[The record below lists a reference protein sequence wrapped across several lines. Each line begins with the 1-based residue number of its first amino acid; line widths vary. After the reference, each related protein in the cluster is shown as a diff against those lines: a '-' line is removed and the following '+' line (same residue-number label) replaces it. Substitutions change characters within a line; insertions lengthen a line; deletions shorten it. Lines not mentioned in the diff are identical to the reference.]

1 MSYFT
6 GNFEYNPVI
15 TRRTCYCRRIC
26 FECQHVSLP
35 FSLLNINTLN
45 TLILQNHPILQPVVE
60 YDTSLDVDE
69 MVNRVEIPLTTRNRR
84 TKRPFKI
91 FCLPWGNLTPK
102 IPRKTKELED
112 KNLIK
117 FTFFDSNNGVIN
129 EVHTLFKFL
138 NGRRWKFFRRT
149 SASGLEMV
157 NEPLSG
163 WSINELMRIC
173 GSRKKLY
180 IGTTDGPIQEVLPL

>member
-69 MVNRVEIPLTTRNRR
+69 MVNRVEIPLTTRNRQ
-84 TKRPFKI
+84 
-91 FCLPWGNLTPK
+91 
-102 IPRKTKELED
+102 LED